1 MSSIF
6 GKDSFFSI
14 CFLLISAA
22 TGMGVL
28 TLPWAFQQTGLLLG
42 IIVLLYWSI
51 LCSTTIYF
59 LIMGGLHYKVSN
71 ITELIYYSIL
81 GEPKIEN
88 TPIESKSSSVENK
101 KRIEMASKA
110 AVICDLLIL
119 FDCLFIIPCLLIF
132 LSDFL
137 IPINVLVQQELPKLS
152 IRYPGLEKSTLAK
165 LFYNIFFYISLFFT
179 ERYRC
184 IIFFCVIVLLLCIP
198 NNFSAVRLVSALS
211 VLSSISTTAI
221 IIYYGLSP
229 NQPPECQSGVLASK
243 TNFCKKG
250 KIELFNYNSIK
261 EFWKITS
268 VSNIILFSHFCH
280 LILIPTTKN
289 IHHMST
295 RKIKGVVLTFVSAIF
310 IFNCSV
316 GISGYSI
323 FRSNTLPNIISNFAY
338 NDPLIVLIR
347 VYLALS
353 LTVTICMEIIPLIDS
368 FSSTL
373 KFLFNS
379 IGNLIYK
386 KTSNQTEM
394 TDPIK
399 NVEQNPNITVDE
411 ETNSI
416 QCTSTLASTVNF
428 TPYFGMNGERKDEN
442 NEQVEPVRKKCP
454 CNASHFKCLSKE
466 KLFKILNLIIIL
478 SFSGIMAIGFSS
490 VAKLIQVTGGT
501 LDGIFVFIIPA
512 WIYYSTYFRCHNKIF
527 GISLLSLYFIN
538 FVVASLSGI
547 IGLFKVE

>member
-1 MSSIF
+1 MSLF

-28 TLPWAFQQTGLLLG
+28 TLPWAFRQTGLFLG

-51 LCSTTIYF
+51 LCSSTIYF

-81 GEPKIEN
+81 GEAKVEN
-88 TPIESKSSSVENK
+88 TSIELELCSVESR
-101 KRIEMASKA
+101 KRAKIASKA
-110 AVICDLLIL
+110 AVLCDMLIL

-137 IPINVLVQQELPKLS
+137 IPINILVQQELPKLS
-152 IRYPGLEKSTLAK
+152 IRYPGLEKSSLAK
-165 LFYNIFFYISLFFT
+165 LFYNIFFSISLFFT

-184 IIFFCVIVLLLCIP
+184 IIFFCVIVFLLCIP
-198 NNFSAVRLVSALS
+198 RNFSAVRLVSALS
-211 VLSSISTTAI
+211 VFSSVSTAII
-221 IIYYGLSP
+221 IIYYGLSS
-229 NQPPECQSGVLASK
+229 NQPPECQSEIMGPN
-243 TNFCKKG
+243 TNFCRKG
-250 KIELFNYNSIK
+250 RVEPFNYSSIK
-261 EFWKITS
+261 HFWKITS

-295 RKIKGVVLTFVSAIF
+295 RKIKGIVLTFVSAIF

-338 NDPLIVLIR
+338 NDPLIVLVR
-347 VYLALS
+347 VYLTLS
-353 LTVTICMEIIPLIDS
+353 LTVTVCMEIIPLIGS
-368 FSSTL
+368 FSSTI

-379 IGNLIYK
+379 IGSLIDKRKSEIEITNSVKNSEPNL
-386 KTSNQTEM
+386 NA
-394 TDPIK
+394 
-399 NVEQNPNITVDE
+399 VVDE
-411 ETNSI
+411 ETNSN
-416 QCTSTLASTVNF
+416 QCTSTLASTTNL
-428 TPYFGMNGERKDEN
+428 TPYFVINGEQKEESN
-442 NEQVEPVRKKCP
+442 KQVEFGGKKCP
-454 CNASHFKCLSKE
+454 CNHVNFICFSKDR
-466 KLFKILNLIIIL
+466 LFKILNLFIL
-478 SFSGIMAIGFSS
+478 LTFSGIMAAGFSS
-490 VAKLIQVTGGT
+490 VAKLIQVTGGA

-512 WIYYSTYFRCHNKIF
+512 WIYYSTYFKHHNKIF
-527 GISLLSLYFIN
+527 GITLLSLYSVN
-538 FVVASLSGI
+538 FFVASLSGI
-547 IGLFKVE
+547 IGVFIVE